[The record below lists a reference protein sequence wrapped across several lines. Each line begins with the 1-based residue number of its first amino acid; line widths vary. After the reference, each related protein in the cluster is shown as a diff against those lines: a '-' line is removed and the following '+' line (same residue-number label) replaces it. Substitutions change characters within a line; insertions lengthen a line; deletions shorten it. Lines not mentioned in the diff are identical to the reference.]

1 MDAGFIA
8 VSWGPLGKERVSGD
22 SPESQI
28 NKPNHPLWKKQW
40 LFKMQLAHWAC
51 APHKGKSGLLF
62 IRKILWE
69 MLCHKQRWGMG
80 EWSKP
85 LEASLQ
91 NLIFTVKIS
100 TRPQPWMR
108 AIHTPCVFL
117 KGKERHPSQQAH
129 SCCVTPG
136 FWQQVVN
143 RRFAETAKLG
153 IWVCLYNHQIN
164 SRVSVQIT
172 IRTKQH
178 TSWGVLFHLTHPS
191 TSWSPLMRG
200 SHWSNSRRSTTLWL
214 QLLKDAAQDTR
225 KATAGKVLV
234 YALGMGSRFPPAL
247 RQNPGKQFVL

>member
-1 MDAGFIA
+1 MSRVTDAGFTA

-28 NKPNHPLWKKQW
+28 NKSNHPALWKKQR

-51 APHKGKSGLLF
+51 HHIKESLGYSLSEKY
-62 IRKILWE
+62 WE
-69 MLCHKQRWGMG
+69 MLCHQQRWGM
-80 EWSKP
+80 EQWSK
-85 LEASLQ
+85 LFEASLQ
-91 NLIFTVKIS
+91 TLIFTVNIS
-100 TRPQPWMR
+100 TRPQPWIR

-117 KGKERHPSQQAH
+117 KGKEWHPSQQAH

-153 IWVCLYNHQIN
+153 IWVCLYNHSIN

-172 IRTKQH
+172 IRAKQH
-178 TSWGVLFHLTHPS
+178 TSRGVLFHLTHPS

-200 SHWSNSRRSTTLWL
+200 SH
-214 QLLKDAAQDTR
+214 
-225 KATAGKVLV
+225 
-234 YALGMGSRFPPAL
+234 
-247 RQNPGKQFVL
+247 